1 MIGRLMN
8 VHDPILAE
16 GRRLLHVWRSRT
28 RPPAECAAAVLLV
41 IAFVLGSFASP
52 ARADEAP
59 DVESTAVPEPTDW
72 EAMGLLPYAGRL
84 EAGLGAS
91 ITLAA
96 VGSTWFS
103 PAPGATYFA
112 SCYGGGPCPDPSVT
126 FAVGMV
132 ELPVLAAGLSGML
145 SWADGQARGP
155 RTGLRGAAL
164 LRWREG
170 LQRFGMGAT
179 LVLVGSLLTYGD
191 PAYNPLEPNGAIS
204 WSAGLTSGAL
214 GAFLVIEGQ
223 VAMDQA
229 LGRRRARSPFP
240 ILFGA
245 GILVPKLIVG
255 IAALTGGIEGC
266 EIVQVEE

>member
-155 RTGLRGAAL
+155 RTS
-164 LRWREG
+164 
-170 LQRFGMGAT
+170 F
-179 LVLVGSLLTYGD
+179 S
-191 PAYNPLEPNGAIS
+191 
-204 WSAGLTSGAL
+204 
-214 GAFLVIEGQ
+214 
-223 VAMDQA
+223 
-229 LGRRRARSPFP
+229 RRARALYP
-240 ILFGA
+240 IQAQQEARLTTA
-245 GILVPKLIVG
+245 RMARTRMTASALASGICPTWKVPLRAQAT
-255 IAALTGGIEGC
+255 AARQAASQMTNGRCCSGFN
-266 EIVQVEE
+266 V